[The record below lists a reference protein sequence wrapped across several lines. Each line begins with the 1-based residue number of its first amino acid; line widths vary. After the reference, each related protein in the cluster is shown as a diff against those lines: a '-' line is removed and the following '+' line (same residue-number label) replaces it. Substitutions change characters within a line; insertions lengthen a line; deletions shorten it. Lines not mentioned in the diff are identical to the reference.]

1 MKDPRQQLEAYEEA
15 GLLRRLRNV
24 DCLPGGLARME
35 DGKIVVNLASNDYL
49 GLACHP
55 ALEEAMRRG
64 LRDYGAGATAS
75 RLVTGTR
82 SVHARL
88 EEALAELKGT
98 EAAVSFSSGYATS
111 VGLIPAIAGKGDV
124 VVLDKLSHASLIDG
138 AKLSGAELH
147 TFLHND
153 VASLRRKLSKLRSKM
168 PHADILVVTESVFSM
183 DGDRAPL
190 KEIVEIKDEFG
201 AMLLVDE
208 AHGFGL
214 MGKRGAG
221 LASECGVSERVEF
234 QMGTLSKSA
243 GLSGGYVACSRA
255 WADYL
260 INQARSFIYSTA
272 PAPCLA
278 VAALE
283 SLRLISGREGE
294 EGRARLGELARA
306 CSLMLGCSERPMS
319 SIFPY
324 IVGENEAAIALSGRL
339 LEKGFLAP
347 AIRYPT
353 VPRGTARLRMTLTA
367 VHTLDQLKK
376 LEAALKDALLP

>member
-1 MKDPRQQLEAYEEA
+1 MKDPRQKLEEYEEA
-15 GLLRRLRNV
+15 GLLRRLRSV
-24 DCLPGGLARME
+24 DSLPGGLARVA
-35 DGKIVVNLASNDYL
+35 DGRIVVNFASNDYL
-49 GLACHP
+49 GLAHHP
-55 ALEEAMRRG
+55 ALMNAMQQG
-64 LRDYGAGATAS
+64 VRDYGTGSTAS

-82 SVHARL
+82 AVHARL
-88 EEALAELKGT
+88 EDALAELKGT
-98 EAAVSFSSGYATS
+98 QAALSFSSGYATS
-111 VGLIPAIAGKGDV
+111 VGLIPSIVGKGDV
-124 VVLDKLSHASLIDG
+124 IVLDKLSHASLIDG

-147 TFLHND
+147 TFLHNNTE
-153 VASLRRKLSKLRSKM
+153 SLKRRLTAIRKKM
-168 PHADILVVTESVFSM
+168 PDADILVVTESVFSM

-190 KEIVEIKDEFG
+190 REIVEVKDQFG

-214 MGKRGAG
+214 MGRRGAG
-221 LASECGVSERVEF
+221 LASECGVSGRIEF

-255 WADYL
+255 WVDYL
-260 INQARSFIYSTA
+260 INHARSFIYSTA

-283 SLRLISGREGE
+283 SLRLIAGEEGE
-294 EGRARLGELARA
+294 ERRARLGELARRF
-306 CSLMLGCSERPMS
+306 SLVLGESGRPVS

-324 IVGENEAAIALSGRL
+324 IVGENDAALVLAQDL

-353 VPRGTARLRMTLTA
+353 VPLGTARLRMTLTA
-367 VHTLDQLKK
+367 SHTTEQLHE
-376 LEAALKDALLP
+376 LEAVLKAR